1 MKQKVISTIKKYNMI
16 KKGDSIVIGISGGAD
31 SVCLALVLNE
41 LKNEFQ
47 LDLKAVHINH
57 NLRGEE
63 SKRDMIFCKEF
74 CEKLNIPIK
83 IYDFDVSAMAKQ
95 QKLGV
100 EEFARNLRY
109 ECFANQAG
117 ENGKI
122 ATAHNLDDV
131 AETLIFNI
139 ARGTSINGLASIP
152 AKRENII
159 RPLIEVSR
167 KEIEDYLASKC
178 QRFVTDSTNLTDKYT
193 RNKIRHNVIPVLKEI
208 NPSFLQSVLRL
219 KEISENQSDYF
230 CKKAS
235 KLIKDNVLISELKK
249 EHESVLF
256 EYVSQ
261 KIKEKTGLTPDF
273 LHIENCVNVIKN
285 GGKCQLPK
293 GYLFTSQNNEVLIK
307 KPEKITQKDFF
318 VEFGESVE
326 TPYNKYYSK
335 VVSYEEYKNTENVY
349 NLFLNSTIDYDK
361 ICDSLVLRNRKPGD
375 KIRLKNQKVN
385 KEIKKLYNEMKIP
398 VDIRSKLSVLECNG
412 RIVWAENIGVA
423 GDFCIGKN
431 TKKVL
436 IITKEVDYY

>member
-139 ARGTSINGLASIP
+139 TRGTSVNGLASIP

-167 KEIEDYLASKC
+167 KEIEEYLASKC
-178 QRFVTDSTNLTDKYT
+178 QRFVTDSTNLTDEYT

-307 KPEKITQKDFF
+307 KPEKITQKAFC
-318 VEFGESVE
+318 VEFGESAE

-349 NLFLNSTIDYDK
+349 NLFEVYSLNF
-361 ICDSLVLRNRKPGD
+361 VRK
-375 KIRLKNQKVN
+375 
-385 KEIKKLYNEMKIP
+385 
-398 VDIRSKLSVLECNG
+398 
-412 RIVWAENIGVA
+412 
-423 GDFCIGKN
+423 
-431 TKKVL
+431 
-436 IITKEVDYY
+436 